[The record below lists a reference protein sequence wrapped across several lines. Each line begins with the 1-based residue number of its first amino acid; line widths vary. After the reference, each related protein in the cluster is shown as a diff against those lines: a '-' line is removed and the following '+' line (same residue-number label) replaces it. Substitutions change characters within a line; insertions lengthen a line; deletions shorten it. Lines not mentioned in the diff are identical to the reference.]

1 MGCVYKIGGTAYA
14 IVVRLKINEMISKD
28 ERKNNIKRAFD
39 FLVEHAQ
46 ERKPFSVEQLSAKT
60 EWAITETQENILNRL
75 SDLVYEEGE
84 KYFAKPEILRVRL
97 DDFKELLHQ
106 KKRLF
111 TDYVL
116 EVSSSILIYEFF
128 MPLSRED
135 RLREALDNLF
145 YRDTIEQRI
154 QEIGI
159 SRIRD
164 GLKLPPEY
172 LEDKIRQLVF
182 DFMESTI
189 GGYSMY
195 MVNGRYRADV
205 LASREEVITRPFA
218 YGPYIVDETT
228 AIVRFILP
236 VETDAGKFE
245 YGKILE
251 PASMVIG
258 TKKRAEL
265 KSWLFLNFF
274 AEALIRVVQKEDEIW
289 LLESGMRSA
298 FYRWGRRDEY
308 E

>member
-1 MGCVYKIGGTAYA
+1 MS
-14 IVVRLKINEMISKD
+14 EISS
-28 ERKNNIKRAFD
+28 IKRAFE
-39 FLVEHAQ
+39 FLIEHAQ
-46 ERKPFSVEQLSAKT
+46 ERKSFSVEQLSAET
-60 EWAITETQENILNRL
+60 GWTIVETQENIFDRL

-97 DDFKELLHQ
+97 DDFKELLYQ

-111 TDYVL
+111 ADYVL
-116 EVSSSILIYEFF
+116 KVSSSILIYEFF

-159 SRIRD
+159 PRIRD
-164 GLKLPPEY
+164 GLKLSSDY
-172 LEDKIRQLVF
+172 SEDNIRKLVF

-189 GGYSMY
+189 GGYSIY

-205 LASREEVITRPFA
+205 LASREEVVTRPFA

-251 PASMVIG
+251 PASMTIG

-265 KSWLFLNFF
+265 MRWLFLNFF
-274 AEALIRVVQKEDEIW
+274 AEALIRVVREEDEIW

-298 FYRWGRRDEY
+298 FYRWIRRDE
-308 E
+308 